1 MRDHERED
9 QQTAYILYG
18 AGVSPWQREIYSPPR
33 ASIQENVG
41 GLLEEAA
48 TLLVTYF
55 DSVCERAR
63 RGVSAPGAC
72 AHASIVLGVWSR
84 FADSDRSR
92 DEHYVLN
99 CIFALVRWCG

>member
-1 MRDHERED
+1 MRED

-33 ASIQENVG
+33 ALRAG

-55 DSVCERAR
+55 DSVCEPCEGESVPLGRAHTHPLC
-63 RGVSAPGAC
+63 SACGAGLRI
-72 AHASIVLGVWSR
+72 ATVRAMSIT
-84 FADSDRSR
+84 F
-92 DEHYVLN
+92 
-99 CIFALVRWCG
+99 